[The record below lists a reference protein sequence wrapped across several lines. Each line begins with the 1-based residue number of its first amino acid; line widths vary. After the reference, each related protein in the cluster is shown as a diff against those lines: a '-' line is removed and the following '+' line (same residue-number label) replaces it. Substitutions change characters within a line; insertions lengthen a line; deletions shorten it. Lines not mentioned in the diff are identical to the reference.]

1 MKTSIIKIFVLFA
14 FLFTCTYTGT
24 AAETI
29 AVILK
34 VKGQVYIV
42 KNNSDKASA
51 AKPKRGYRL
60 ENGDK
65 LVTGKKS
72 YAAVRFI
79 DDASQV
85 RVRSNSTCYI
95 RGEKKN
101 NEVLK
106 NVYLEVGTILAR
118 VTQQKGKFEVST
130 PTSVAS
136 VKGTEWIVDQKF
148 EGGTFYYGLEGVV
161 ELSNDAGSALLH
173 EGETGY
179 VASKDTPPII
189 SKTKEGEVP
198 GFDDEGDDMDF
209 FQFEFE
215 NDGGQKKMLEFKS
228 SGLTEEEE

>member
-1 MKTSIIKIFVLFA
+1 MKTTIMKIFVLFA
-14 FLFTCTYTGT
+14 FVMTLANYAS

-34 VKGQVYIV
+34 VQGQVYIV
-42 KNNSDKASA
+42 KSGGENKSA

-79 DDASQV
+79 DDASLV

-118 VTQQKGKFEVST
+118 VTKQKGKFEVST

-136 VKGTEWIVDQKF
+136 VKGTEWIIDQKF
-148 EGGTFYYGLEGVV
+148 EGGTFYYGLEGIV

-179 VASKDTPPII
+179 VASKDTPPTI
-189 SKTKEGEVP
+189 SKTKEGDVP
-198 GFDDEGDDMDF
+198 GFDDDGDDIDF

-215 NDGGQKKMLEFKS
+215 NDAGQKKMLEFKS